1 MDTNLKVLC
10 GLSYDLP
17 TLCLFSSTQTYTDM
31 LATHPVAVIVSVA
44 NHVVC
49 DPEDSVL
56 ETHTATVENMNI
68 VP

>member
-17 TLCLFSSTQTYTDM
+17 TLCLYSGTQTYTDT
-31 LATHPVAVIVSVA
+31 LATHPVAVIISVA

-49 DPEDSVL
+49 DPEVSVPGN
-56 ETHTATVENMNI
+56 TTATENMNI